1 MADSDSSTV
10 QNDAPKEDSST
21 EKLQQHHVSKILD
34 EVLEETAP
42 TEIPQRMRHPMLI
55 DIVLA
60 VGLLTALAAF
70 AAGLIRMYV
79 AHSAEQSLIKGN
91 FKAAIAILKGT
102 PLPSV
107 FEPPGSE
114 PRELLDKAYY
124 LDAMEKLN
132 AYSEDQSALKELE
145 SIEPGSPFFDLAQ
158 VILKEHFKPSAITL
172 QGGASQD
179 EQITPEQA
187 AQNKS
192 EIPQPPAEGSP

>member
-1 MADSDSSTV
+1 L
-10 QNDAPKEDSST
+10 PKEDSSS
-21 EKLQQHHVSKILD
+21 EKLHQHHVSKILD
-34 EVLEETAP
+34 EVLEETPQA
-42 TEIPQRMRHPMLI
+42 EIPQGLRHPMLV

-70 AAGLIRMYV
+70 AAGLMRMYV
-79 AHSAEQSLIKGN
+79 AHSAEQSLIRGN

-114 PRELLDKAYY
+114 PKELLDKAYY

-132 AYSEDQSALKELE
+132 AYSEDQTALKELE

-158 VILKEHFKPSAITL
+158 IILKEHFKPSSITL

-179 EQITPEQA
+179 EQVSPEQA
-187 AQNKS
+187 TESKS
-192 EIPQPPAEGSP
+192 EIPQPPSEPPSEGNP